1 MDQPVSDRA
10 HRGKFS
16 DESQQRTGVH
26 VGSRRTERGDV
37 PCPIGRAA
45 DAVGDRWTLL
55 IMRNAMVGMSRF
67 DELRAELG
75 IADNILSNRLGRL
88 VEAGLLTKVPYRDRG
103 RTRHE
108 YRLTTAGADM
118 LPVLNALANWG
129 VRHTRSSEPVDPM
142 RVIHS
147 VCGQALTNGEF
158 CEGCGR
164 QAPRNE
170 INWLRPWRSPEPFS
184 IADAVPDPA
193 P

>member
-1 MDQPVSDRA
+1 VNL
-10 HRGKFS
+10 
-16 DESQQRTGVH
+16 
-26 VGSRRTERGDV
+26 SRRRAERGNV

-45 DAVGDRWTLL
+45 ETVGDRWTLL
-55 IMRNAMVGMSRF
+55 IMRNAMLGTSRF

-75 IADNILSNRLGRL
+75 IADNILSDRLGRL
-88 VEAGLLTKVPYRDRG
+88 VEAGLLTKVPYRDGG

-129 VRHTRSSEPVDPM
+129 MRHTRPSEPVDPM

-158 CEGCGR
+158 CERCGR
-164 QAPRNE
+164 HALRNE
-170 INWLRPWRSPEPFS
+170 INWLRPWRSPEPFAM
-184 IADAVPDPA
+184 ADAVPDPA